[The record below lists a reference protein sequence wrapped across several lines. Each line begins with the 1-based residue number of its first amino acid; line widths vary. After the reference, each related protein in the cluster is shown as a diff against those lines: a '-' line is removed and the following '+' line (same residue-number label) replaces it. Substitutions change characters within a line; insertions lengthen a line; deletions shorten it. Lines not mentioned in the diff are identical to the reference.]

1 MAGDIIRTSTV
12 EVAMRRTPR
21 HLFLPGVGHACADE
35 AVFTKTDAHGTSIS
49 AASQPRIVAMMLE
62 QLAVRPG
69 QRVMEVGAGTG
80 YNAALLAAIV
90 GDAGRVVTIDVDE
103 DLVEKARKHLAAA
116 DVTNVDVVHGDGA
129 LGYAK
134 GAPYDR
140 IIASVGAYETPTAWL
155 EQLTPGGRLVVPLR
169 LRGAASRSIIFERS
183 DGGWRDQGSEL
194 AVFTP
199 LRGIGDDARRLVSL
213 TPEQDVILQ
222 MHNDQDVD
230 AAALAGVL
238 ETERR
243 KIWTDVFF
251 PPMVPYEW
259 MDLWLACR
267 LDNAIMRMNVQP
279 TAVERG
285 VVTPMFGWGAMATT
299 RGADL
304 AYLTTRPTPARPD
317 GSRLYE
323 VGVIGHGPS
332 GWDLAHHVNEE
343 IRTWSATYRSRTV
356 RFEIP
361 DAPVEADPSVGR
373 FVLARR
379 HHPIAVT
386 WQ

>member
-1 MAGDIIRTSTV
+1 MAEDIIRTSAV

-21 HLFLPGVGHACADE
+21 HLFLRGAGQECADE
-35 AVFTKTDAHGTSIS
+35 TAFTKTDAHGTSIS

-69 QRVMEVGAGTG
+69 QRVLEVGSGTG

-90 GDAGRVVTIDVDE
+90 GDTGRVVTIDVDE
-103 DLVEKARKHLAAA
+103 DLVEKARRHLAVAN
-116 DVTNVDVVHGDGA
+116 VTNVDVVPGDEA

-140 IIASVGAYETPTAWL
+140 IIATVGAYETPTAWL
-155 EQLTPGGRLVVPLR
+155 EQLAPDGRLVVPLR

-183 DGGWRDQGSEL
+183 EGGWRDQGSEL
-194 AVFTP
+194 AMFMP

-222 MHNDQDVD
+222 VHNDQDVD

-238 ETERR
+238 ETEGR

-279 TAVERG
+279 TAVQRG
-285 VVTPMFGWGAMATT
+285 AVTPMFQWGAMATT

-317 GSRLYE
+317 GSKLYE
-323 VGVIGHGPS
+323 VGVIGHGPN
-332 GWDLAHHVNEE
+332 GRDLAYHVSEE
-343 IRTWSATYRSRTV
+343 IRAWNATYRSGSV
-356 RFEIP
+356 RFDISN
-361 DAPVEADPSVGR
+361 APVRADTSVGR

-379 HHPIAVT
+379 HHPITVA